1 MNPQI
6 NPTNKTTNKN
16 QQDYIMTDLL
26 VFSKMETAEI
36 HGGSPDENSF
46 DGQEQTVVGGLSVTG
61 LLKRK
66 KNDLSDSKLYSFFEN
81 LAVPIGLT
89 CYKDDND
96 THSAEW
102 QREEVNDGVIK
113 SDLFDRLFDMSSI
126 NLTRGKARK
135 TRKKIPQ

>member
-1 MNPQI
+1 
-6 NPTNKTTNKN
+6 
-16 QQDYIMTDLL
+16 MTDLL

-96 THSAEW
+96 RHSVDEIKG

-113 SDLFDRLFDMSSI
+113 SDLFDRLFNMSSI